1 MPSSITVESLLPV
14 AARGAGA
21 LRDVVGRWVM
31 VGQLPSESSDWS
43 YRTGAMA
50 TERGMHAVRTATG
63 ELEAMIDSAWS
74 VFALRKRD
82 PKGAFAS
89 TILIGRAATN
99 DVILAHS
106 SVSKL
111 HARVRIRDDGLVLS
125 DAGSSNGTI
134 VNGDQLGNGEDLAL
148 GSTDLL
154 RFGGVALQLF
164 ETTRLCEVLQEIV
177 SKR

>member
-1 MPSSITVESLLPV
+1 MALPNTVQSLLPV

-21 LRDVVGRWVM
+21 LRDVVGGWVM

-50 TERGMHAVRTATG
+50 TERGMHAVRSATG
-63 ELEAMIDSAWS
+63 ELEAMIDTAWS

-82 PKGAFAS
+82 PKAAFAS

-99 DVILAHS
+99 DVILGHS

-111 HARVRIRDDGLVLS
+111 HARVRLRDEGLLLS

-134 VNGDQLGNGEDLAL
+134 VNGEQLAHGEDLAL
-148 GSTDLL
+148 SSTDLL

-164 ETTRLCEVLQEIV
+164 ETTRFFEVLREMAA
-177 SKR
+177 R